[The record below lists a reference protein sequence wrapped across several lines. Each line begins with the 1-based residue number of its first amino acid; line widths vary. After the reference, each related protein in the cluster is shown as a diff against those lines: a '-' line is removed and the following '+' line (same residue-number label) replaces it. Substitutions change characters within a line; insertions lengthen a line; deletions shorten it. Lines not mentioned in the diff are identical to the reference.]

1 MINKDHIY
9 IIYIAKENTTM
20 TIKTFKNG
28 AYVTFERNSFYGQY
42 LVKVYSAAGNLIDK
56 IITFDYRT
64 ACEYRRAFNAIAKN
78 H

>member
-1 MINKDHIY
+1 MSKPEANGDKQG
-9 IIYIAKENTTM
+9 NTTM